1 MTSSILIIGVVI
13 ASVLAVA
20 YWAWWYLRR
29 DGESE
34 PAPAVS
40 EETLDD
46 VLATAREHVENYELK
61 PARRLLQAA
70 HAMFPANHEV
80 TEVLYSAWKYTPKA
94 PEFHHAAHDHMNR
107 PGDDRDT
114 DEAVYEIYLDYLA
127 VTQGQPKLPEDF
139 HLTLARRF
147 ARSGQVDEGA
157 RIVNRIMRENYHQFA
172 VPGTLL
178 EVAKAYL
185 ALGKHNKARP
195 HLENILA
202 LFPDTAQRP
211 QAEELLS
218 RIT

>member
-1 MTSSILIIGVVI
+1 MTSSILIIGIIV
-13 ASVLAVA
+13 ATGLAVA
-20 YWAWWYLRR
+20 YWAWWYLRQ
-29 DGESE
+29 DQEVE
-34 PAPAVS
+34 MPPVS
-40 EETLDD
+40 EDTLDD
-46 VLATAREHVENYELK
+46 VLETARIHVENYELK
-61 PARRLLQAA
+61 QARSLLHAA
-70 HAMFPANHEV
+70 HAQFPSNYEV
-80 TEVLYSAWKYTPKA
+80 TEVLYSAWKYAPRA
-94 PEFHHAAHDHMNR
+94 PEFHHAAHDYMNR
-107 PGDDRDT
+107 PGDDVET
-114 DEAVYEIYLDYLA
+114 DKAIYEIYLDYLA

-147 ARSGQVDEGA
+147 ARSGKVDEGA

-185 ALGKHNKARP
+185 ALGKPNKARP

-202 LFPDTAQRP
+202 LFPDAAQKP

>member
-1 MTSSILIIGVVI
+1 MTSSILIIGVVAAI
-13 ASVLAVA
+13 GVAVA
-20 YWAWWYLRR
+20 YWAWWYLRQ
-29 DGESE
+29 DTESE
-34 PAPAVS
+34 SHPTVS

-46 VLATAREHVENYELK
+46 LLATARAHVENYELK

-70 HAMFPANHEV
+70 HARFPSNYEV
-80 TEVLYSAWKYTPKA
+80 TEVLYSAWKYAPRA
-94 PEFHHAAHDHMNR
+94 PEFHHAAHDYMNR
-107 PGDDRDT
+107 PGDDSET
-114 DEAVYEIYLDYLA
+114 DQAIYEIYLDYLA

-147 ARSGQVDEGA
+147 ARSGCVDEGA

-202 LFPDTAQRP
+202 LFPDAAQRP

-218 RIT
+218 KIT